1 MIEQFYNLRPEVLA
15 LDRKALELCRAQFAH
30 VEEIRDYNQLKMLRA
45 FTDCGVEARHFWGSS
60 GYGVWDDSRNK
71 LEEVFARCMG
81 AEAAL
86 VRPQFM
92 SGTHTLTV
100 ALFGLLRTGDTLLA
114 ATGRPYDTLEGV
126 IGIGEAGKG
135 CGTLREYGVHYDE
148 CPLLPDFTP
157 DYDLIAEK
165 AKTATVVHI
174 QRSRG
179 YTQRNAF
186 DLDTIQKVADTA
198 RKANPNAVIFV
209 DNCYGEFTQIRE
221 PVAVGADLMAGSF
234 IKNPGGG
241 ITPTGGYIAGRR
253 DLVEKCSHRFTAPGI
268 GGDLGCT
275 QDSLRDTFLG
285 FYYAPGVVCE
295 ALKTAIYAQC
305 LLELVGVHPVP
316 RYTADHND
324 IVTCFDSGSAAALT
338 GFCAGIQHNS
348 PVDSFASPEPA
359 DEPGYTD
366 KVVMAS
372 GSFTEGST
380 IEISCDGPLRAPY
393 TCYLQGGVNFT
404 AGRACLAPTA
414 HYKNKNAPAHHQT
427 MRGSVCYRLSMLHK
441 VADKR
446 LQQIITVNAADDGAG
461 ILVGCD
467 VGRILRQDVAYELI
481 DGVVA
486 LLLQRTVDLQHR
498 LLDFHITVI
507 TDREYGGRFRDRH
520 INSPLYWI
528 LLALLYSISVKF
540 ASGKPRNFIQKS
552 KFYKHPCLKLLLLFG
567 RGCAIIQEN
576 CPQRR
581 NTL

>member
-1 MIEQFYNLRPEVLA
+1 MIEQFYDLRPEVLA
-15 LDRKALELCRAQFAH
+15 LDRKALDLCRAQFAH

-126 IGIGEAGKG
+126 IGIGNAGKG
-135 CGTLREYGVHYDE
+135 CGTLREFGVNYDE

-186 DLDTIQKVADTA
+186 DLATIQKVADTA
-198 RKANPNAVIFV
+198 RRANPNAVIFV
-209 DNCYGEFTQIRE
+209 DNCYGEFTQTAE
-221 PVAVGADLMAGSF
+221 PVSFGADIMAGSF

-305 LLELVGVHPVP
+305 LLEL
-316 RYTADHND
+316 
-324 IVTCFDSGSAAALT
+324 
-338 GFCAGIQHNS
+338 AG
-348 PVDSFASPEPA
+348 
-359 DEPGYTD
+359 
-366 KVVMAS
+366 
-372 GSFTEGST
+372 
-380 IEISCDGPLRAPY
+380 
-393 TCYLQGGVNFT
+393 
-404 AGRACLAPTA
+404 
-414 HYKNKNAPAHHQT
+414 
-427 MRGSVCYRLSMLHK
+427 
-441 VADKR
+441 
-446 LQQIITVNAADDGAG
+446 
-461 ILVGCD
+461 
-467 VGRILRQDVAYELI
+467 
-481 DGVVA
+481 VA
-486 LLLQRTVDLQHR
+486 L
-498 LLDFHITVI
+498 
-507 TDREYGGRFRDRH
+507 YG
-520 INSPLYWI
+520 
-528 LLALLYSISVKF
+528 
-540 ASGKPRNFIQKS
+540 
-552 KFYKHPCLKLLLLFG
+552 
-567 RGCAIIQEN
+567 
-576 CPQRR
+576 
-581 NTL
+581 